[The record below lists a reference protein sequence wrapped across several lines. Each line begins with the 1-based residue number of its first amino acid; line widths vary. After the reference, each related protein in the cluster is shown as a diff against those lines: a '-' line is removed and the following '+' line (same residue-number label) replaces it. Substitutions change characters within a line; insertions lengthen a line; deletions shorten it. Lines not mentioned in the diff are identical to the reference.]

1 MDRWQKET
9 LNLQVGD
16 TIVWRDEAIEVEG
29 QPVEAGMKGEVISL
43 HDSFGERH
51 YQLGLL
57 WLTTPAEPLL
67 QRRSD
72 FVGILVERVAP
83 EPKCFAAIGQE
94 IDSISLQ
101 LTLDPRTA

>member
-1 MDRWQKET
+1 MDPWRKET
-9 LNLQVGD
+9 LSLQVGD
-16 TIVWRDEAIEVEG
+16 FIIWQDEAIEVEG
-29 QPVEAGMKGEVISL
+29 QPAVVDPGMKGKVISL

-83 EPKCFAAIGQE
+83 EPKCFAVIGQE
-94 IDSISLQ
+94 IDSISL
-101 LTLDPRTA
+101 